1 MTSNTGLSVLANN
14 ATVTLIA
21 YFIENSLTP
30 CLCHHLFTCFPVE
43 GIVVS
48 LSTNI
53 LHHLPANRE
62 NKGKYL
68 QYFVLTNNLEI
79 VYQFLDFSYPYQVN
93 VAAKRAFSCE
103 KRLKE

>member
-1 MTSNTGLSVLANN
+1 MARVPVSSPF
-14 ATVTLIA
+14 
-21 YFIENSLTP
+21 Y
-30 CLCHHLFTCFPVE
+30 LFSR
-43 GIVVS
+43 GGSQIVVS